1 MMMQM
6 NNGFNPVAQLMQ
18 RIEMATKTSTQAQQA
33 VQMIRN
39 KSVEEKKQLVENMCR
54 ERGITPEDLARSLGI
69 QIPSNR

>member
-1 MMMQM
+1 MIPM

-18 RIEMATKTSTQAQQA
+18 RIDAATKASSQAQKT

-39 KSVEEKKQLVENMCR
+39 KSAEEKKQMVENMCR
-54 ERGITPEDLARSLGI
+54 ERGITTEDLARSLGI